1 MQKFIVLLRHE
12 KLFSED
18 AMEEAL
24 HELDIRINSCGI
36 SDCPADW
43 SWNTAGFPDYDLWTV
58 LRGKGKIICG
68 GEPMEIT
75 AGKSFLLCPNTQ
87 YNASHDVNDR
97 LLTLNVHFSPKNMT
111 VFPMKT
117 VCKTIPDTEFYSRLL
132 RRVIF
137 YYNKAE
143 NESAAEFLHCAL
155 TEFFGGSPKTPAPI
169 IEAPHD
175 AMIKKLTEQMD
186 FAPESI
192 GSLSQTAKIYGYS
205 ADYFG
210 RLFSATV
217 GISFSE
223 YLMKAKIS
231 KAKLLLDTSDYTIE
245 HISSLLGFYDCAYFC
260 RQFRKIAGITTGEYR
275 RHGK

>member
-1 MQKFIVLLRHE
+1 
-12 KLFSED
+12 
-18 AMEEAL
+18 MEEAL

-43 SWNTAGFPDYDLWTV
+43 SWNTVGFPDYDLWTV
-58 LRGKGKIICG
+58 LRGKGTIICG

-97 LLTLNVHFSPKNMT
+97 LLALNVHFSPRNMA
-111 VFPMKT
+111 VFPKKT
-117 VCKTIPDTEFYSRLL
+117 VCKTIPDTEFYSRL
-132 RRVIF
+132 
-137 YYNKAE
+137 
-143 NESAAEFLHCAL
+143 
-155 TEFFGGSPKTPAPI
+155 
-169 IEAPHD
+169 
-175 AMIKKLTEQMD
+175 
-186 FAPESI
+186 ESI

>member
-1 MQKFIVLLRHE
+1 MQKIIVLLRHE

-58 LRGKGKIICG
+58 LRGKGTIICG

-87 YNASHDVNDR
+87 YHASHDVNDR
-97 LLTLNVHFSPKNMT
+97 LLALNVHFSPRNMA
-111 VFPMKT
+111 VFPKKT

-137 YYNKAE
+137 YYNKGE

-175 AMIKKLTEQMD
+175 AMIKKLTERN
-186 FAPESI
+186 
-192 GSLSQTAKIYGYS
+192 G
-205 ADYFG
+205 
-210 RLFSATV
+210 V
-217 GISFSE
+217 
-223 YLMKAKIS
+223 
-231 KAKLLLDTSDYTIE
+231 
-245 HISSLLGFYDCAYFC
+245 
-260 RQFRKIAGITTGEYR
+260 
-275 RHGK
+275 